1 MSSTN
6 GTQQRV
12 KDDEGDVDRQTKQQI
27 LTLRKQVD
35 DDERALYIEHMSDP
49 ESNLSVPEANQYW
62 AISVRQYLRG
72 IKRLWTDADQT
83 PIRNVTQYWEQ
94 LPIGKERLV
103 PPDKDGYEFSLL
115 DHHTEYSDSALRRQ
129 LGLPRNADLPRPV
142 VKQFEGLRSILKTN
156 RIQHTWLVKVD
167 DTGPPPEHEHVRLEV
182 VRPVPKHILENAVEA
197 ADSFLQQAGLGF
209 EVAIPDYYGGDEP
222 GL

>member
-1 MSSTN
+1 MSTN

-27 LTLRKQVD
+27 LSLRKQVD
-35 DDERALYIEHMSDP
+35 DDERALYIEHMSNP
-49 ESNLSVPEANQYW
+49 ESNLTIPEANQYW

-72 IKRLWTDADQT
+72 IKRLWTDVDNT
-83 PIRNVTQYWEQ
+83 PIRNVEKYWEE
-94 LPIGKERLV
+94 LNIGSERLV
-103 PPDKDGYEFSLL
+103 PPDKDGYQFSLL
-115 DHHTEYSDSALRRQ
+115 DQHKQYDDTTLRRR
-129 LGLPRNADLPRPV
+129 LDLPRTADLPRPI
-142 VKQFEGLRSILKTN
+142 VKRFQGLKSVLKTN
-156 RIQHTWLVKVD
+156 RIEHTWVVKTD
-167 DTGPPPEHEHVRLEV
+167 ATGPPPEHDYVQLEV

-209 EVAIPDYYGGDEP
+209 EVAVPDYYGGDEP